1 MLFTKLILMDE
12 SMIFSKLLHKILF
25 QLAKSIV
32 TKTTDAKY
40 LTRIAEQLEEIQRK
54 DN

>member
-1 MLFTKLILMDE
+1 MDE

-32 TKTTDAKY
+32 TN
-40 LTRIAEQLEEIQRK
+40 K
-54 DN
+54 DNQC